1 MYKRKFPQSRP
12 ILLIEFIIEFLIWG
26 IAKFGNMY
34 QKEIDSAD
42 LLRSD
47 SFQGFKPPS
56 ARGDGFYGSDNS
68 FDQDRVDDSSRASTS
83 SSVWDEEHWDWPVL
97 LTRILCFILL
107 FAFLVFL
114 VIGKKS
120 YNSSTI

>member
-1 MYKRKFPQSRP
+1 MYKRKSPQSRP

-26 IAKFGNMY
+26 IAKFGNMD

-56 ARGDGFYGSDNS
+56 ARGDGFFGSDNS
-68 FDQDRVDDSSRASTS
+68 FDQDRVDDGSRASTS
-83 SSVWDEEHWDWPVL
+83 SSVWDEEHWDWPVF
-97 LTRILCFILL
+97 TL
-107 FAFLVFL
+107 FYLHLISMYSV
-114 VIGKKS
+114 GKFTSNNIKS
-120 YNSSTI
+120 IVYRA